1 MARILIIDDNEA
13 VRGLLA
19 LMLRRMGHQVVPVG
33 DGETGL
39 ALFRAHP
46 FDLVFT
52 DWMMPTMGGFEVVSQ
67 TRALSREVGI
77 VAVSGRVGLE
87 ADPAFQRAHALGE
100 LRILRKPF
108 PSPMLRE
115 VVEQLMATRVQV
127 PSAPEASSPMH
138 ETGEVALSQARAST
152 TRRDNQQQLRARL
165 WVLELR
171 LGTPEERP
179 DDLAEVRTTA
189 HQLND
194 LITEETLCASL
205 LAEADRQTRGTGKK
219 RETA

>member
-46 FDLVFT
+46 FDLLFT
-52 DWMMPTMGGFEVVSQ
+52 DWLMPTMSGFEVITQ

-77 VAVSGRVGLE
+77 VAVSGRVGLDSDH
-87 ADPAFQRAHALGE
+87 AWRQVRAMGD

-108 PSPMLRE
+108 SSAMLRE
-115 VVEQLMATRVQV
+115 TVEQLMAKRTQV
-127 PSAPEASSPMH
+127 PSALETSSRLH
-138 ETGEVALSQARAST
+138 EVGAVAPSLTMEST
-152 TRRDNQQQLRARL
+152 PRRENKQQLSARL
-165 WVLELR
+165 WVIELR
-171 LGTPEERP
+171 LGTPEERS
-179 DDLAEVRTTA
+179 DDLAEVRNIA

-194 LITEETLCASL
+194 LITEETLRDSL
-205 LAEADRQTRGTGKK
+205 LADADRQVDMARKK
-219 RETA
+219 A